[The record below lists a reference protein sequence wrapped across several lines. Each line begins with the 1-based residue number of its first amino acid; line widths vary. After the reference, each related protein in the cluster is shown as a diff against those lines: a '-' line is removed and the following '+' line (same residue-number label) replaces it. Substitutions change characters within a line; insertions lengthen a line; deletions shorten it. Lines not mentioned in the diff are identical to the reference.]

1 MDSMLSEPH
10 NTFTTIR
17 LLVPN
22 HYTARY
28 FYLPVLHLDRNTS
41 HGQVT
46 DNKMIIVLHCTTLPW
61 STRVSVQL
69 NNCYMDKVIL

>member
-1 MDSMLSEPH
+1 MTLDRNTDGTLLQTRIDAGTGMLVRVFHFIVKMLSEPH
-10 NTFTTIR
+10 NTFITIR

-41 HGQVT
+41 HRQVT
-46 DNKMIIVLHCTTLPW
+46 DNK
-61 STRVSVQL
+61 
-69 NNCYMDKVIL
+69 